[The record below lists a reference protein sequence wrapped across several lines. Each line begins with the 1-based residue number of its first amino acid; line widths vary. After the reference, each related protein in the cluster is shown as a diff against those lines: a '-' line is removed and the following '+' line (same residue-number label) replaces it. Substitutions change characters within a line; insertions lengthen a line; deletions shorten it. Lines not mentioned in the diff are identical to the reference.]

1 MAKIGDRTMIKLAET
16 GREYV
21 GVVASFTRMRAARRR
36 LMSIYHRY
44 QSFTMITPETYVNNL
59 LLVEVQAPPTGCV
72 VECGVWRGG
81 MSGGMADI
89 LGGTRFHYLMDSYE
103 GLPPVQEIDG
113 PAAVAYQADKT
124 SPGYLDNCAAD
135 RSFAERAM
143 SLSSARGY
151 ELVRGWFSDT
161 LPSFVPR
168 EPIAVLRL
176 DGDWYESTMTCLVN
190 LYDHVVEGGLIIFDD
205 YYIYDGCSRAV
216 HEFLAERKVPA
227 KIQGDRDYA
236 IAYLIK
242 PGIDGQL
249 RPRPKPAL
257 DTVGAL

>member
-1 MAKIGDRTMIKLAET
+1 
-16 GREYV
+16 
-21 GVVASFTRMRAARRR
+21 
-36 LMSIYHRY
+36 
-44 QSFTMITPETYVNNL
+44 
-59 LLVEVQAPPTGCV
+59 LVQ
-72 VECGVWRGG
+72 
-81 MSGGMADI
+81 
-89 LGGTRFHYLMDSYE
+89 
-103 GLPPVQEIDG
+103 
-113 PAAVAYQADKT
+113 
-124 SPGYLDNCAAD
+124 
-135 RSFAERAM
+135 
-143 SLSSARGY
+143 
-151 ELVRGWFSDT
+151 GWFSDT

-242 PGIDGQL
+242 PGVDGQL